1 MNLTGVRTS
10 DTETEWQ
17 ALLRNAR
24 ADIIRIFQ
32 ERVPTLLIN
41 SGLPLQKL
49 YPTKRDTI
57 IKIKKEVFRL
67 VTSVGQR
74 KNSES
79 PWGIKPQNFGFRAPI
94 LYHWAAETLRW
105 ARSITK
111 FICHASCSTAR
122 ISNVDSV
129 MFVDGNKRDSKCF
142 KDLIMPGIAVWE
154 NLTSELF
161 YYSPVS

>member
-1 MNLTGVRTS
+1 MNLTGLRTS
-10 DTETEWQ
+10 DTVTEWQ

-24 ADIIRIFQ
+24 ADIIWIFR
-32 ERVPTLLIN
+32 ESADSPDKFGAAIK
-41 SGLPLQKL
+41 KL
-49 YPTKRDTI
+49 CPTKRDTI
-57 IKIKKEVFRL
+57 IKIKKDVIRL

-79 PWGIKPQNFGFRAPI
+79 PWGIKPQNFGFRASM
-94 LYHWAAETLRW
+94 LYHWAAETLRR

-111 FICHASCSTAR
+111 FIWHASCSTAR

-129 MFVDGNKRDSKCF
+129 MFVDINKRDGKCF
-142 KDLIMPGIAVWE
+142 QDLIMPRIAVWE

-161 YYSPVS
+161 